1 MPKELET
8 GSRLRFA
15 DAEQAADNVS
25 TQPSR
30 RKGKLLKEP
39 SDMASSPS
47 ADRGDASPPFTRS
60 RLRFTDDAPP
70 DPSLAKAKQKADK
83 AADALEKAKGKLPK
97 QKRIR

>member
-1 MPKELET
+1 MPKEFET

-83 AADALEKAKGKLPK
+83 AADALEKAKGKLP
-97 QKRIR
+97 